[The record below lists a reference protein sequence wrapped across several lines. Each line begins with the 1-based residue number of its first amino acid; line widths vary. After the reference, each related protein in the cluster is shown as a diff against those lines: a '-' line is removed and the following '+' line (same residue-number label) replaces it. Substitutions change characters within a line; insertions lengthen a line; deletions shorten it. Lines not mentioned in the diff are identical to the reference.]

1 MRTSILPLVVLIAF
15 AGSAAAERL
24 TSIDKVNGS
33 IRTEQGQAYDSL
45 ETVNGSITLA
55 AQVQAE
61 SVETVNGSIS
71 LNEGA
76 RAESVETVNGSISFG
91 ASSQAGSAETVNG
104 SIRLDRGAAVQR
116 DVETVNG
123 AIRLEAATIGGDVET
138 VNGDITLLD
147 GSRIAGGITIEKPS
161 TGWFNWG
168 GNTRLPKIVIGPNSE
183 VVGAL
188 VFKREVELFVHESA
202 RIGRVEGAEAKRYSG
217 SELP

>member
-1 MRTSILPLVVLIAF
+1 MRMSILPLVVLIAF

-33 IRTEQGQAYDSL
+33 IRTEQGRAYDSL

-116 DVETVNG
+116 GVETVNG
-123 AIRLEAATIGGDVET
+123 AIRLEAATIGGDVAT

-168 GNTRLPKIVIGPNSE
+168 GNPRVPKIVIGPNSE
-183 VVGAL
+183 VVGPM

-217 SELP
+217 SDLP